1 MNLPTRAMIM
11 AAGLGTR
18 MAPYTLERPKPL
30 IPLNGKP
37 LIDHVIDRLVQGG
50 VNFIVVNVH
59 YKADQLIA
67 HLEQRRAR
75 DKHVEIRISNETDAI
90 LDTGGGIAKA
100 LPHFGG
106 EPFFTYNSDSIW
118 VEGMGSALARM
129 RARWNSET
137 MDALMLL
144 APCSTALGYDG
155 RGDFEMDP
163 WGGLKRRDEMNL
175 APFVWTGLQ
184 ILHPRLFDTAPKGR
198 FSINR
203 LWDEAI
209 EKGRLFGIRLDGVWI
224 HVGTPEGLKE
234 AEAFLRDL
242 KREP

>member
-1 MNLPTRAMIM
+1 VSLPARAMIM

-18 MAPYTLERPKPL
+18 MAPLTLERPKPL

-75 DKHVEIRISNETDAI
+75 DKHVEIRISNETGGI

-100 LPHFGG
+100 LPDFAG

-129 RARWNSET
+129 RARWNPET
-137 MDALMLL
+137 MDTLMLL
-144 APCSTALGYDG
+144 APCATAIGYDG
-155 RGDFEMDP
+155 RGDFKMDP
-163 WGGLKRRDEMNL
+163 WGALKRRDEMNL

-224 HVGTPEGLKE
+224 HVGTPQGLAE

>member
-1 MNLPTRAMIM
+1 M

-18 MAPYTLERPKPL
+18 MAPLTLERPKPL

-50 VNFIVVNVH
+50 VTFIIVNVH

-75 DKHVEIRISNETDAI
+75 DRGVELIISNETDAI

-106 EPFFTYNSDSIW
+106 EPFFTYNSDSLWI
-118 VEGMGSALARM
+118 EGMGSALARM
-129 RARWNSET
+129 RARWNPET

-144 APCSTALGYDG
+144 APCATAIGYDG
-155 RGDFEMDP
+155 RGDFEMDS
-163 WGGLKRRDEMNL
+163 WGVLKRRAEMNL

-184 ILHPRLFDTAPKGR
+184 ILHPRLFDAAPKGR

-203 LWDEAI
+203 LWDVAI
-209 EKGRLFGIRLDGVWI
+209 EKGRLMGVRLDGVWI
-224 HVGTPEGLKE
+224 HVGTPQGLEE
-234 AEAFLRDL
+234 AESFLRDL
-242 KREP
+242 AREP

>member
-1 MNLPTRAMIM
+1 
-11 AAGLGTR
+11 
-18 MAPYTLERPKPL
+18 
-30 IPLNGKP
+30 
-37 LIDHVIDRLVQGG
+37 
-50 VNFIVVNVH
+50 
-59 YKADQLIA
+59 
-67 HLEQRRAR
+67 
-75 DKHVEIRISNETDAI
+75 
-90 LDTGGGIAKA
+90 
-100 LPHFGG
+100 
-106 EPFFTYNSDSIW
+106 
-118 VEGMGSALARM
+118 MGSAMARM

-163 WGGLKRRDEMNL
+163 WGSLKRRAELKL

-209 EKGRLFGIRLDGVWI
+209 GKARLSGVRLESVWI
-224 HVGTPEGLKE
+224 PVGTPDGLTGGE
-234 AEAFLRDL
+234 ASLGDL
-242 KREP
+242 ARQPC

>member
-1 MNLPTRAMIM
+1 M

-18 MAPYTLERPKPL
+18 MAPLTLERPKPL
-30 IPLNGKP
+30 IPVNGKP
-37 LIDHVIDRLVQGG
+37 LIDHVIDRLVHGG

-59 YKADQLIA
+59 YKAEQLIA
-67 HLEQRRAR
+67 HLEERRAR
-75 DKHVEIRISNETDAI
+75 DKRAEIRISNETGAI

-100 LPHFGG
+100 LPEFKG

-118 VEGMGSALARM
+118 VEGMGSAMARM
-129 RARWNSET
+129 RARWNPET

-144 APCSTALGYDG
+144 APCATSIGYDG

-163 WGGLKRRDEMNL
+163 WGSLKRRAEMNL

-184 ILHPRLFDTAPKGR
+184 ILHPRLFDSAPQGR

-209 EKGRLFGIRLDGVWI
+209 EKERLFGVRLDGVWI

-234 AEAFLRDL
+234 AEAFLIDL
-242 KREP
+242 AREP